1 MVNATEWQATCA
13 LAGTKQ
19 ELWWRG
25 CDWVLHPG
33 RWAEFACA
41 WQIVAKC
48 HVEFSD
54 ITAALLGRLGKRHTK
69 KNKAWDVGCKRKVP
83 LQMKL
88 IKVIGCWYAQQRKC
102 APSASDWTI
111 FCHESAAAA
120 AAVATAAAASAE
132 ISIKYRVIQP
142 RRSQCCRLRTRLCVA
157 TKTKETVFKLAWN
170 ISGELL
176 GTGPESRRS
185 FEGHCRP

>member
-1 MVNATEWQATCA
+1 MTGMRLSITPWKMGGICLR
-13 LAGTKQ
+13 LANSSQMPCGIF
-19 ELWWRG
+19 RHY
-25 CDWVLHPG
+25 CCFA
-33 RWAEFACA
+33 WA
-41 WQIVAKC
+41 
-48 HVEFSD
+48 
-54 ITAALLGRLGKRHTK
+54 LGKEAHEKEQGMRCWVQAK
-69 KNKAWDVGCKRKVP
+69 SAIADE
-83 LQMKL
+83 L